1 METKNEVALGENG
14 IAVMVEK
21 EPRAVKF
28 VAWFEFEDWI
38 ADDRMGAGG
47 RTLGAQNR
55 RWMHK
60 KLDEFIDSL

>member
-1 METKNEVALGENG
+1 MQLKNEVGLSDSG

-28 VAWFEFEDWI
+28 VAWDSFEDWVE
-38 ADDRMGAGG
+38 DDRIHEG
-47 RTLGAQNR
+47 RTRGAHNR

>member
-1 METKNEVALGENG
+1 MEVKNEVGLSEKG

-28 VAWFEFEDWI
+28 VAWPNFENWI
-38 ADDRMGAGG
+38 EDDRMTTGNRTVGAH
-47 RTLGAQNR
+47 NR

>member
-1 METKNEVALGENG
+1 MEKNEVGLSENG

-28 VAWFEFEDWI
+28 VAWDNFEQWI
-38 ADDRMGAGG
+38 EDDRIAPGNRTVGAH
-47 RTLGAQNR
+47 NR
-55 RWMHK
+55 RWLHK